1 MPNGG
6 IAGGGR
12 KPAAVLKRSP
22 PRAARA
28 APRKAAPKAARTEPS
43 VSAESTPTLVDK
55 DLRYVNLYYG
65 TNRARTA
72 SCSETNTTTWN
83 TPSVCRA
90 SSFYAGVPSE
100 LSDDQASE
108 LEVGT
113 LTVTFPPDHESG
125 EIERPVQIFSVAL
138 RDENPEKDVVI
149 SEIRSFGG
157 DHEAW
162 AEEMRRTGRKQA
174 FIYVHGYATTFDQA
188 ARRAAQLAYDLD
200 FDLQEDF
207 RGLPMFY
214 SWPSRGE
221 TGAYAADYD
230 VSIDAVKA
238 FNRFLDLVKVEAG
251 VERVHII
258 AHSMGNRL
266 VANAL
271 AGRLGPPSHP
281 VDQLVL
287 AAPDIWSR
295 EFRRSFLKKL
305 PQLVTRVTLYV
316 SDRDRALIAAS
327 KIRKGE
333 PRAGQV
339 EGGLLK
345 EGGSVKG
352 FDAVDASDLSS
363 DFLGH
368 SYYASNPMLSDIY
381 CLLKGI
387 PPEGRPLILK
397 AGTAWTFKQGEDL
410 KKLALAGAACEV
422 PALVVFPTQWGTWWI
437 AAPAIFVIAAVI
449 WLMRRRRSA
458 GSGS

>member
-1 MPNGG
+1 
-6 IAGGGR
+6 
-12 KPAAVLKRSP
+12 
-22 PRAARA
+22 
-28 APRKAAPKAARTEPS
+28 
-43 VSAESTPTLVDK
+43 
-55 DLRYVNLYYG
+55 
-65 TNRARTA
+65 
-72 SCSETNTTTWN
+72 
-83 TPSVCRA
+83 
-90 SSFYAGVPSE
+90 
-100 LSDDQASE
+100 
-108 LEVGT
+108 
-113 LTVTFPPDHESG
+113 
-125 EIERPVQIFSVAL
+125 
-138 RDENPEKDVVI
+138 
-149 SEIRSFGG
+149 
-157 DHEAW
+157 
-162 AEEMRRTGRKQA
+162 
-174 FIYVHGYATTFDQA
+174 
-188 ARRAAQLAYDLD
+188 
-200 FDLQEDF
+200 
-207 RGLPMFY
+207 
-214 SWPSRGE
+214 
-221 TGAYAADYD
+221 
-230 VSIDAVKA
+230 
-238 FNRFLDLVKVEAG
+238 
-251 VERVHII
+251 
-258 AHSMGNRL
+258 MGNRL